1 MFASVSFPLQQ
12 FRSFDYKI
20 PDHLIQM
27 VKPGV
32 CVNVN
37 LGNSHRIGFVTA
49 IRESSV
55 FKGEFKELTSIRDDK
70 LSIPEELWQTFLWM
84 SQYYLTPIGKVMKS
98 AIPLSFSN
106 EYKPKIEYYVQL
118 TPNWKTMVDDIGIRA
133 LAQKKVLNQ
142 LVDGDEPVRTSNL
155 SEFASNPLNVCRAM
169 EKKGLVHL
177 IKRPKVYDPFDLM
190 APGKKLEI
198 KLSDEQQNGYEEL
211 IVAQSAGRFSPF
223 LLHGGT
229 GSGKTEVYLKLA
241 QKVIADGKSV
251 LVLVPEISLT
261 PQVAKKFRNTFGDK
275 VALWHSAMTRAE
287 KGWTWQQLKEGK
299 YTIIVGARS
308 AVLTPLANLGL
319 IIVDEEQESSYKQE
333 NSHPFYHARDVALI
347 RAKQAQAMVLMASAT
362 PSLDSYYNGI
372 NGKYSV
378 VNLTKRYG
386 NATYPRVVL
395 VDMKNVA
402 FNDDAESKILSPELL
417 NEIRL
422 KIDRDEQ
429 IIILQN
435 RRGYSHVH
443 QCIDCGEIASCE
455 RCSVSLTYHKISNN
469 MICHYCQN
477 SYNLKDT
484 CKLCNS
490 ENLKLTGT
498 GTQKVEE
505 ELRKFFPDVNL
516 IRMDQ
521 DTVRKRGAHHL
532 ILEKFGNGEAQ
543 ILLGT
548 QMIAKGL
555 DFENVTL
562 VGIINADSGL
572 FLPDFRAGER
582 IFQLIYQVSGRAG
595 RHKKPGIAIVQ
606 TFNPNDS
613 NILCASKMD
622 IKKFYN
628 QCLSDRQELM
638 YPPFSR
644 LSRILFSGLN
654 KQHVNETAYIY
665 QQKLESLPDLTILG
679 PAPAPIE
686 RIKHYWRYHILIK
699 QPLDNPMILQKYLH
713 QQLHT
718 NELKLNTKGVKIKF
732 IPDPVTVL

>member
-1 MFASVSFPLQQ
+1 
-12 FRSFDYKI
+12 
-20 PDHLIQM
+20 
-27 VKPGV
+27 
-32 CVNVN
+32 
-37 LGNSHRIGFVTA
+37 
-49 IRESSV
+49 
-55 FKGEFKELTSIRDDK
+55 
-70 LSIPEELWQTFLWM
+70 
-84 SQYYLTPIGKVMKS
+84 MKS

-118 TPNWKTMVDDIGIRA
+118 ASNWKAMVDNIGIRA
-133 LAQKKVLNQ
+133 SAQKKVLSQ
-142 LVDGDEPVRTSNL
+142 LVDGDDPVRTSNL

-198 KLSDEQQNGYEEL
+198 NLSDEQQNVFEEL
-211 IVAQSAGRFSPF
+211 IAAQSAGKFSPF
-223 LLHGGT
+223 LLHGVT

-333 NSHPFYHARDVALI
+333 NSNPFYHARDVALI
-347 RAKQAQAMVLMASAT
+347 RAKQAKAMVLMASAT
-362 PSLDSYYNGI
+362 PSLDSYYNSI
-372 NGKYSV
+372 NSKYSI

-386 NATYPRVVL
+386 SATYPRVVL

-402 FNDDAESKILSPELL
+402 FNDDAESKIL
-417 NEIRL
+417 
-422 KIDRDEQ
+422 
-429 IIILQN
+429 LQN

-477 SYNLKDT
+477 SYSLEDI
-484 CKLCNS
+484 CKSCNS

-505 ELRKFFPDVNL
+505 ELRKLFPDVNL

-532 ILEKFGNGEAQ
+532 ILEKFAKGEAQ

-562 VGIINADSGL
+562 VGVINADSGL

-613 NILCASKMD
+613 NILCASKLD

-628 QCLSDRQELM
+628 QCLSERQELM

-644 LSRILFSGLN
+644 LSRILISGLN
-654 KQHVNETAYIY
+654 KQHVNEIAYTY
-665 QQKLESLPDLTILG
+665 QRKLESLPDLTILG

-686 RIKHYWRYHILIK
+686 RIKNYWRFHILIK
-699 QPLDNPMILQKYLH
+699 QPLDNPMILQKY
-713 QQLHT
+713 
-718 NELKLNTKGVKIKF
+718 
-732 IPDPVTVL
+732 

>member
-1 MFASVSFPLQQ
+1 
-12 FRSFDYKI
+12 
-20 PDHLIQM
+20 
-27 VKPGV
+27 
-32 CVNVN
+32 
-37 LGNSHRIGFVTA
+37 
-49 IRESSV
+49 
-55 FKGEFKELTSIRDDK
+55 
-70 LSIPEELWQTFLWM
+70 
-84 SQYYLTPIGKVMKS
+84 
-98 AIPLSFSN
+98 
-106 EYKPKIEYYVQL
+106 
-118 TPNWKTMVDDIGIRA
+118 
-133 LAQKKVLNQ
+133 
-142 LVDGDEPVRTSNL
+142 
-155 SEFASNPLNVCRAM
+155 
-169 EKKGLVHL
+169 
-177 IKRPKVYDPFDLM
+177 
-190 APGKKLEI
+190 
-198 KLSDEQQNGYEEL
+198 
-211 IVAQSAGRFSPF
+211 
-223 LLHGGT
+223 
-229 GSGKTEVYLKLA
+229 
-241 QKVIADGKSV
+241 
-251 LVLVPEISLT
+251 
-261 PQVAKKFRNTFGDK
+261 
-275 VALWHSAMTRAE
+275 
-287 KGWTWQQLKEGK
+287 
-299 YTIIVGARS
+299 
-308 AVLTPLANLGL
+308 
-319 IIVDEEQESSYKQE
+319 
-333 NSHPFYHARDVALI
+333 
-347 RAKQAQAMVLMASAT
+347 
-362 PSLDSYYNGI
+362 
-372 NGKYSV
+372 
-378 VNLTKRYG
+378 
-386 NATYPRVVL
+386 
-395 VDMKNVA
+395 
-402 FNDDAESKILSPELL
+402 
-417 NEIRL
+417 
-422 KIDRDEQ
+422 
-429 IIILQN
+429 
-435 RRGYSHVH
+435 
-443 QCIDCGEIASCE
+443 
-455 RCSVSLTYHKISNN
+455 
-469 MICHYCQN
+469 
-477 SYNLKDT
+477 
-484 CKLCNS
+484 
-490 ENLKLTGT
+490 
-498 GTQKVEE
+498 
-505 ELRKFFPDVNL
+505 
-516 IRMDQ
+516 MDQ